1 MAGEDSANVLLDIR
15 ERSTE
20 LFKRVASAVG
30 HQEQYPDGREVLMSL
45 FLPNG
50 RLHHAGEEVRM
61 GSVLGG
67 EHSCASL

>member
-1 MAGEDSANVLLDIR
+1 MAGEDLANVLLDIR

-30 HQEQYPDGREVLMSL
+30 HQEHYPDGREVLISL
-45 FLPNG
+45 CLPNG
-50 RLHHAGEEVRM
+50 RLLLAGEEVTM
-61 GSVLGG
+61 GFVLGE